1 MKNFSA
7 YFKVK
12 VICFE
17 DTREECGF
25 IPADTL
31 AEAVEQLEA
40 YYKNDLMHIAH
51 LELVD
56 ASVIA
61 MPEHVA
67 ESILEYNF

>member
-1 MKNFSA
+1 MKHFSA

-12 VICFE
+12 VTCFD

-25 IPADTL
+25 VPANTL
-31 AEAVEQLEA
+31 TEAVEQLEE
-40 YYKNDLMHIAH
+40 YYKNDLIHIAH

-56 ASVIA
+56 ASIIT
-61 MPEHVA
+61 MPESVA